1 MSKTFDYTIV
11 YVFGPEQCEEKYF
24 NDEVLS
30 REAGEWVKIGE
41 TGYRGNLDEITED
54 SMKDCAMIRI
64 KNESRTGLPVTS
76 KIYDVFIFPYKV
88 KTDDLIRRRLSR
100 EMYNLENSMQ
110 NNRQLGE
117 DKYTIPAGQEF
128 VYGVSRSQIKYAV
141 QSFDHDLLTDPDNAD
156 HIEDI
161 IKICNNN
168 NKIIQK
174 ESQEEDENVAMS
186 RRKPNLNLDMILSE
200 GDEVILTEDGDNKV
214 VLDENGESIKAKYV
228 GSNKFECREE
238 IGRSS
243 YFAKYFLNKYAGKNL
258 VTVNGNEYWTFNGQK
273 LTSLRK
279 NQ

>member
-1 MSKTFDYTIV
+1 MNKSFDYTIV

-24 NDEVLS
+24 KDEVLS

-41 TGYRGNLDEITED
+41 TSYRGNLDEVTED
-54 SMKDCAMIRI
+54 SMKDRAMIRI

-110 NNRQLGE
+110 NNMQLGE

-156 HIEDI
+156 HIGDI

-186 RRKPNLNLDMILSE
+186 KRKPNLNLDMILSE
-200 GDEVILTEDGDNKV
+200 GDEVILTEDGDSKV
-214 VLDENGESIKAKYV
+214 VLDESGEPIKAKYI

-238 IGRSS
+238 TGRSS
-243 YFAKYFLNKYAGKNL
+243 YFAKIFLNKYAGKDFK
-258 VTVNGNEYWTFNGQK
+258 TVNGNEYWTFNGKK

>member
-1 MSKTFDYTIV
+1 MSKNFDYTIV
-11 YVFGPEQCEEKYF
+11 YVFGPQQCEDKYF
-24 NDEVLS
+24 KDEVLS

-41 TGYRGNLDEITED
+41 TSYRGNLDEVTED
-54 SMKDCAMIRI
+54 GMKDCAMIRI
-64 KNESRTGLPVTS
+64 KGESRTGLPVTS

-88 KTDDLIRRRLSR
+88 KTDDLIRRRLSC
-100 EMYNLENSMQ
+100 EMYTLENSME

-141 QSFDHDLLTDPDNAD
+141 QSVDHDLLTDPNSAD
-156 HIEDI
+156 HIDDI

-174 ESQEEDENVAMS
+174 ESQEEDENVALS
-186 RRKPNLNLDMILSE
+186 KRKPNLNLDMILSE
-200 GDEVILTEDGDNKV
+200 GDEVILTEDGDDKV
-214 VLDENGESIKAKYV
+214 VLDESGEPIKAKYI

-243 YFAKYFLNKYAGKNL
+243 YFAKIYLNKYANKNL

>member
-1 MSKTFDYTIV
+1 MSKNFDYTIV
-11 YVFGPEQCEEKYF
+11 YVFGPELSEEKYF

-41 TGYRGNLDEITED
+41 TSYRGDLDEVSED

-88 KTDDLIRRRLSR
+88 KTDDLIRRRLSC
-100 EMYNLENSMQ
+100 EMYNLESSMQ
-110 NNRQLGE
+110 NNRHLGE

-128 VYGVSRSQIKYAV
+128 VYGVRRSQIKYAV

-186 RRKPNLNLDMILSE
+186 SRKPNLNLDLILSE

-214 VLDENGESIKAKYV
+214 VIDENGEPITAKYK

-238 IGRSS
+238 VGRSS
-243 YFAKYFLNKYAGKNL
+243 YFAKMFLNKYAGKNF